1 MNNNPQKTRRKP
13 RASPAPGSGGAGE
26 RLVPLHYQVYMQLRR
41 RLLQGEFAPSEPM
54 PGELEMSRQ
63 FQVSRVTLR
72 RTLARLEE
80 EGLVVRRHGIGTFPG
95 DLGRNSSASAAP
107 VGSLRESVV
116 GPEDERLRLRLVG
129 FDLLPPPPF
138 LGAGRVSFGRRV
150 LRVRRLSLH
159 GRVPAHFVTSYVP
172 ADLASHVDRDALG
185 NRTVLEVLERARVA
199 IGEAEFTLTAAA
211 ADVLVAGLLE
221 VPVGSPLLV
230 TQRLTFDPEGRPVEY
245 FEAISRPDEYAFR
258 FVKSGDPRN
267 ARRRAKGRNRGPAG
281 DTGTQGVAG

>member
-1 MNNNPQKTRRKP
+1 
-13 RASPAPGSGGAGE
+13 
-26 RLVPLHYQVYMQLRR
+26 
-41 RLLQGEFAPSEPM
+41 
-54 PGELEMSRQ
+54 MSRQ

-95 DLGRNSSASAAP
+95 DLSRNSSASAAP

-138 LGAGRVSFGRRV
+138 LRAGRVSLGRRV
-150 LRVRRLSLH
+150 LRIRRLSLH

-172 ADLASHVDRDALG
+172 AELAVHVDRDALG

-221 VPVGSPLLV
+221 VPVGAPLLV
-230 TQRLTFDPEGRPVEY
+230 TQRLTFDPGGRPVEY

-258 FVKSGDPRN
+258 FVKSGDPRVVPPR
-267 ARRRAKGRNRGPAG
+267 ARRRARRPPAG
-281 DTGTQGVAG
+281 AA